1 MYDLIKG
8 LFNTQSM
15 KVTIILTFA
24 VCYGWAQSTAGDI
37 AFIAANADG
46 GDDFAF
52 VALVDISASANI
64 YFTDNEWN
72 GTAFTDINEGELTW
86 TNAASTLSAGSVV
99 VFTDPA
105 SGGTVNVGSLS
116 GTGWNL
122 GASNEWWYALLEA
135 PATSY
140 GSPPT
145 FLAAMAN
152 DAGAGW
158 LTGTGLTDG
167 THAVDFNDDNDGY
180 EYTGA
185 RTGQSSFSDYLTII
199 YNTSNWQIET
209 ADGELILPIST
220 TAFSVSGGGVDNPTS
235 LSASVQSS
243 SQIDLSWTDNTDGD
257 NVLLAWSSTE
267 TFGTPTNGQTY
278 SADDA
283 ISGGGTVLQYSGT
296 DSDSHTSLT
305 GNTHYYY
312 KAWSYDGSTYS
323 SGATTDATTLKIES
337 TNHPTSFSA
346 SSSYQS
352 IEITWTD
359 AATGSQAPDGYLIL
373 GETDATITD
382 PSDGTAVSDDTD
394 ATGNAVAKNITHGSG
409 GSYTFNSL
417 TASTTWYFEIFSY
430 TNSGSDI
437 DYKLD
442 GTIQTANA
450 TTGVAPVFVIN
461 EILADPDATNGDA
474 NGDGIVST
482 TDDEFVEI
490 VNRSGYSVDISNW
503 VISDG
508 YSDRHT
514 VTDGTTIGDGVALV
528 VFSGGTPTGIS
539 GIVHTASTGALGL
552 NNTSDDVTLKDS
564 EGGTI
569 VTYSYG
575 STAGDNQSIA
585 RNPDYTGDF
594 VKHSTISGNPVLF
607 SPGKTNAGDVS
618 LPVDLSYFTANS
630 TRSDEITL
638 TWVTESEFENLGF
651 LVERRNVDV
660 ESSWNEIA
668 SYINYSE
675 LQGQGSV
682 SHRTEYTFTDNTVE
696 MEQTYDYRLADVSF
710 QGVKE
715 YHEIHVLDVSPIT
728 TPSKFLLL
736 QNYPNPFNPT
746 TTIGYDLP
754 QQSAVKLT
762 IHNVQGRQIASIQD
776 EQKPAGSYQVLWN
789 GMNQVGNQ
797 VSTGVYF
804 ARLQAGDFNQTIKMV
819 YMK

>member
-1 MYDLIKG
+1 MYDLFKR

-15 KVTIILTFA
+15 KVAFILTFV
-24 VCYGWAQSTAGDI
+24 VCYGWAQSTVGDI

-52 VALVDISASANI
+52 VALVDITASAEI

-72 GTAFTDINEGELTW
+72 GSGFDDTNEGELTW

-99 VFTDPA
+99 VFTDPS
-105 SGGTVNVGSLS
+105 SGGAVSVGSLS
-116 GTGWNL
+116 GSGWNL
-122 GASNEWWYALLEA
+122 GASGEWWYALLEA

-140 GSPPT
+140 GSAPT

-152 DAGAGW
+152 NAGAGW
-158 LTGTGLTDG
+158 LTNTGLTEG
-167 THAVDFNDDNDGY
+167 THAIDFNDDNDGY

-185 RTGQSSFSDYLTII
+185 RTGQSSFSDYLAII
-199 YNTSNWQIET
+199 YNSSNWQIET
-209 ADGELILPIST
+209 SNGELILPIST
-220 TAFSVSGGGVDNPTS
+220 TAFT
-235 LSASVQSS
+235 
-243 SQIDLSWTDNTDGD
+243 
-257 NVLLAWSSTE
+257 
-267 TFGTPTNGQTY
+267 
-278 SADDA
+278 
-283 ISGGGTVLQYSGT
+283 ISGAVKG
-296 DSDSHTSLT
+296 
-305 GNTHYYY
+305 
-312 KAWSYDGSTYS
+312 
-323 SGATTDATTLKIES
+323 EP
-337 TNHPTSFSA
+337 TNHPTDFSA

-359 AATGSQAPDGYLIL
+359 AAIGSQAPDGYLIL
-373 GETDATITD
+373 GESDVTITN

-409 GSYTFNSL
+409 ATYTFSSL

-442 GTIQTANA
+442 GTIQTTNA
-450 TTGVAPVFVIN
+450 MTGVAPVFVIN

-474 NGDGIVST
+474 NGDGVVST

-503 VISDG
+503 VIADG
-508 YSDRHT
+508 NGDRHT

-528 VFSGGTPTGIS
+528 VFGGGTPTGIS
-539 GIVHTASTGALGL
+539 GIAQTASTGALGL
-552 NNTSDDVTLKDS
+552 NNTGDDVTLKDT
-564 EGGTI
+564 EGITI

-594 VKHSTISGNPVLF
+594 VKHSTILGNPELF
-607 SPGKTNAGDVS
+607 SPGKTNASDTS
-618 LPVDLSYFTANS
+618 LPVELSSFAASS
-630 TRSDEITL
+630 TRSNQITL

-651 LVERRNVDV
+651 LVERRNVDA

-668 SYINYSE
+668 SYISYPE

-696 MEQTYDYRLADVSF
+696 MDQAYDYRLADVSF
-710 QGVKE
+710 KGVKE

-728 TPSKFLLL
+728 APTKFQLL

-746 TTIGYDLP
+746 TTISYDLP
-754 QQSAVKLT
+754 ERSLVILT
-762 IHNVQGRQIASIQD
+762 VFDIRGQEVATLQEEERPPGNYEVQ
-776 EQKPAGSYQVLWN
+776 WN
-789 GMNQVGNQ
+789 GLDGQGNP

-804 ARLQAGDFNQTIKMV
+804 CRLQAGDFSQTIKMV
-819 YMK
+819 YLR

>member
-1 MYDLIKG
+1 MRKEKSDLLSRTTYQISLTILL
-8 LFNTQSM
+8 LFN
-15 KVTIILTFA
+15 
-24 VCYGWAQSTAGDI
+24 
-37 AFIAANADG
+37 
-46 GDDFAF
+46 
-52 VALVDISASANI
+52 
-64 YFTDNEWN
+64 
-72 GTAFTDINEGELTW
+72 
-86 TNAASTLSAGSVV
+86 
-99 VFTDPA
+99 
-105 SGGTVNVGSLS
+105 
-116 GTGWNL
+116 
-122 GASNEWWYALLEA
+122 
-135 PATSY
+135 
-140 GSPPT
+140 
-145 FLAAMAN
+145 
-152 DAGAGW
+152 
-158 LTGTGLTDG
+158 
-167 THAVDFNDDNDGY
+167 
-180 EYTGA
+180 
-185 RTGQSSFSDYLTII
+185 
-199 YNTSNWQIET
+199 
-209 ADGELILPIST
+209 
-220 TAFSVSGGGVDNPTS
+220 SVSGQIISQYTETNSGSTPKGIEIWNNTGSSLDFSSNNLVIEKGTNGATPATDYTLSSGTLASGAVIVIGTSDMQTTTENNGATFYLKAFTFNGDDALVVKYGGTITDLFGTSGSDPGSSWSGSGVSTANSNISLKTDITTGDTDGWTDPSTRFETTASGSTLTGFGTAPESSGGVDDPTS
-235 LSASVQSS
+235 LEASVQSS
-243 SQIDLSWTDNTDGD
+243 SQIDLSWTDNTDSD
-257 NVLLAWSSTE
+257 NVLLAWNSSS

-296 DSDSHTSLT
+296 DSYSHTSLT
-305 GNTHYYY
+305 GNTAYYY
-312 KAWSYDGSTYS
+312 KVWSYDGSDYS
-323 SGATTDATTLKIES
+323 SGATTDATTLKVEPS
-337 TNHPTSFSA
+337 NHPTSLSA

-373 GETDATITD
+373 GETDATIID

-409 GSYTFNSL
+409 GSYTFSSL
-417 TASTTWYFEIFSY
+417 TSSTTWYFEIFAY
-430 TNSGSDI
+430 TNSGTDI
-437 DYKLD
+437 DYKTD
-442 GTIQTANA
+442 GTIPTANA

-474 NGDGIVST
+474 NGDGVVSN